1 MQANFTSASKTFY
14 FRAYGNG
21 TVSHSSVTYKFGDA
35 PVTVTATPMNG
46 CTFSYWEIADDEMG
60 MNEYYS
66 PTAIIVV
73 NDDFCNDPVVYN
85 GCIFQASFTGTL
97 TNMIRISNVRYMGW
111 GLQATVTSQ
120 YPLDE
125 NVYVDLDATY
135 DYSYETGG
143 TGGIK
148 KDVYDTNRDI
158 LLSKGAQTWTI
169 SMDFRY
175 DEATGAGTTAAKI
188 ENIRWEF
195 AGRTVTTD
203 KYKNQVQTEN
213 GRLK

>member
-97 TNMIRISNVRYMGW
+97 TNMIRISNVRYMG
-111 GLQATVTSQ
+111 GGYRL
-120 YPLDE
+120 PLHH
-125 NVYVDLDATY
+125 
-135 DYSYETGG
+135 
-143 TGGIK
+143 
-148 KDVYDTNRDI
+148 
-158 LLSKGAQTWTI
+158 
-169 SMDFRY
+169 
-175 DEATGAGTTAAKI
+175 
-188 ENIRWEF
+188 NIRWMKMYMWIWMQLTI
-195 AGRTVTTD
+195 TVM
-203 KYKNQVQTEN
+203 KQVALEA
-213 GRLK
+213 